1 METSAR
7 LLRLLSLLQA
17 RREWSGAEL
26 ADELGVSA
34 RTVRRDVE
42 RVRSLGYPVHAT
54 SGVAGGYR
62 LGAGAALPPLLL
74 DDDEAVAVAVGLRTG
89 AGGSVAGIEETSIRA
104 LVKLEQVLPSR
115 LRRRVNTLWTSTVPM
130 AGPGGPTVDP
140 EVLTAI
146 AETCRDHQQLRFD
159 YHDHGGAASVRA
171 VEPHR
176 LVCWGRRWYLLAW
189 DPDRGDWRIFR
200 VDRIEPRIPAGPR
213 FTPRHLP
220 DDEVAARVMRG
231 VWSAG
236 WRHRARVRLRAPAR
250 RSPSGSRP
258 GSGWWRRS
266 TRAPACSTPAPT
278 PSPPSP
284 STWGCSGST
293 SRSASLPSWSSMSAS
308 WPTGTAAPPDDVPAR
323 YPRRAASTRSSH
335 SASRAVSRP
344 TCSWGRA
351 WPARSSTAKVARG

>member
-1 METSAR
+1 MLETSAR

-26 ADELGVSA
+26 AERLGVSA

-74 DDDEAVAVAVGLRTG
+74 DDDEAVAVAVGLRTA

-115 LRRRVNTLWTSTVPM
+115 LRHRVNTLWTSTVPV
-130 AGPGGPTVDP
+130 ARGDGPTVDP
-140 EVLTAI
+140 EVLTAV
-146 AETCRDHQQLRFD
+146 ADACRDHQRLRFD
-159 YHDHGGAASVRA
+159 YRDHRGAASVRA

-189 DPDRGDWRIFR
+189 DPERTDWRIFR

-213 FTPRHLP
+213 FTPHHLP

-236 WRHRARVRLRAPAR
+236 WRHRARVRLRAPAETVAER
-250 RSPSGSRP
+250 IPP
-258 GSGWWRRS
+258 GVGLLEAVDERTCVLDTGADTLDTLAVYLGMLGVDFEVSE
-266 TRAPACSTPAPT
+266 
-278 PSPPSP
+278 PPELVEYV
-284 STWGCSGST
+284 
-293 SRSASLPSWSSMSAS
+293 RKLA
-308 WPTGTAAPPDDVPAR
+308 DR
-323 YPRRAASTRSSH
+323 YRRATR
-335 SASRAVSRP
+335 
-344 TCSWGRA
+344 
-351 WPARSSTAKVARG
+351 